1 MKNMTLVML
10 ENRQG
15 FGERL
20 AAFISRQTDSPF
32 NVHLYLE
39 HPIGDE
45 QWKKADVIL
54 MTSSLMALYG
64 EKVIDE
70 KVMILDE
77 EGRGIVSKK
86 ECVYKYQSAVQIYGE
101 ILKFC
106 ADRGN
111 GFVSG
116 GDSRGRKWTLTGIYM
131 PVSSERM
138 VRKVLDLCGKFS
150 ESEKILYLNM
160 EPVTCFMDLIESGGR
175 KEGISEMIYYIKQ
188 RQENLGTRLGMMV
201 IQDAFDYLLPAA
213 IPAEIGELNG
223 EDWQFCQE
231 QLRSGTVYEQVIFD
245 FGAMLPPIA
254 LLEASSRWIIA
265 QDNTA
270 WEEKLAERFVSIT
283 NRMTDSS
290 FAEKVVKIGEV
301 MP

>member
-15 FGERL
+15 YGERL
-20 AAFISRQTDSPF
+20 AAFISRQADSPF
-32 NVHLYLE
+32 KTHLYLE

-54 MTSSLMALYG
+54 MTSSLTDVYG
-64 EKVIDE
+64 EKVSDE

-77 EGRGIVSKK
+77 EGRRTASQK

-116 GDSRGRKWTLTGIYM
+116 GDSRGRKWMLTGIYM

-138 VRKVLDLCGKFS
+138 VRKVLDLCGKLAGN
-150 ESEKILYLNM
+150 EKILYLNM
-160 EPVTCFMDLIESGGR
+160 EPVTCFTDLIESGGR

-201 IQDAFDYLLPAA
+201 IQDTFDYLLPAA

-223 EDWQFCQE
+223 EDWQFCLE
-231 QLRSGTVYEQVIFD
+231 QLHAGTVYEQVIFD

-265 QDNTA
+265 QEHTA
-270 WEEKLAERFVSIT
+270 WEEKLTERFVSIA
-283 NRMTDSS
+283 NRMTEGS